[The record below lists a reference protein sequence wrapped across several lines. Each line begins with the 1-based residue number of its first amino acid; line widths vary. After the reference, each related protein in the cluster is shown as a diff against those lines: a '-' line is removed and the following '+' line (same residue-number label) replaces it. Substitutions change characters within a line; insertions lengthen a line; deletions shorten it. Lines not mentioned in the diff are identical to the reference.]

1 LLRKVA
7 DLAPASSPGTKNPA
21 TTGSLS
27 ANVPIEGRAANVGGR
42 ILAKELC
49 ERVTDPTPHI
59 KSWAIQQGWK
69 PEHAAMLEALSRKV
83 WNLKGKPSLSNFYN
97 ANERYAR
104 WRSA

>member
-1 LLRKVA
+1 MVNLSTGLGHPRDKDHA
-7 DLAPASSPGTKNPA
+7 DETL
-21 TTGSLS
+21 
-27 ANVPIEGRAANVGGR
+27 R
-42 ILAKELC
+42 ILRAKGHA
-49 ERVTDPTPHI
+49 DPTPHI